1 MFIDSQEDCQSDHE
15 PEHIVHVAWVTVESV
30 QSLAQRCKL
39 VLQIV
44 DLDEK
49 YINRFIMLRSTKRT
63 WSCMKSEITN

>member
-30 QSLAQRCKL
+30 QSLAQRCKF
-39 VLQIV
+39 IF
-44 DLDEK
+44 DIDEK

-63 WSCMKSEITN
+63 WSCMRSEITN